1 MQLESSKPGDIVP
14 VPSALFG
21 VLLERISS
29 LEMLRAALRV
39 IFLLHRK
46 QGKIKYISAAELVTD
61 PVLQWSGGPE
71 AAEQILDT
79 FVEYGLL
86 ARITGDTKNS
96 GSYCLDNMANRRAI
110 TRIGN
115 GEILGPEASM
125 VKPREE
131 TIRRPDIFSMYES
144 NIGVIYPMAAE
155 RLKDIAIEYPEDWI
169 AEAFREAV
177 LHNSRNIKY
186 IEAILRR
193 WRDDGRG
200 TREPGGSTGTVA
212 ASEIFRRVR
221 K

>member
-1 MQLESSKPGDIVP
+1 MQVESSKPGEIVP

-21 VLLERISS
+21 SLLDRISS
-29 LEMLRAALRV
+29 LETLRCALRV

-46 QGKIKYISAAELVTD
+46 QGKLKYISAAEIVMD
-61 PVLQWSGGPE
+61 PVLKWGAGAE
-71 AAEQILDT
+71 AVDQILDT

-86 ARITGDTKNS
+86 VKVSTDTKNS
-96 GSYCLDNMANRRAI
+96 GCYCLDNMANRRAI
-110 TRIGN
+110 ARVGN
-115 GEILGPEASM
+115 GAILGSEASA

-131 TIRRPDIFSMYES
+131 AIPRPDIFTMYES

-155 RLKDIAIEYPEDWI
+155 RLRDIVIEYPEDWI
-169 AEAFREAV
+169 EEAFREAV

-200 TREPGGSTGTVA
+200 TREPGGSTGTIS
-212 ASEIFRRVR
+212 ASEIFRRAR

>member
-1 MQLESSKPGDIVP
+1 MQLESSKPGEIVP

-29 LEMLRAALRV
+29 LEMLRGAVRA

-46 QGKIKYISAAELVTD
+46 QGKLKYIATTELVTD
-61 PVLQWSGGPE
+61 PVLQLSGGAE

-86 ARITGDTKNS
+86 VRLTGDTKNS
-96 GSYCLDNMANRRAI
+96 GCYCLDTMANRRAI
-110 TRIGN
+110 TRAGN
-115 GEILGPEASM
+115 GEIPGPEASM
-125 VKPREE
+125 VRSREE
-131 TIRRPDIFSMYES
+131 AILRPDIFTMYES
-144 NIGVIYPMAAE
+144 NIGIIYPMAAE

-200 TREPGGSTGTVA
+200 TRELGGSTGTVS

>member
-1 MQLESSKPGDIVP
+1 MQLESSKPGEIVP
-14 VPSALFG
+14 VPSAIFG
-21 VLLERISS
+21 SLLERISN
-29 LEMLRAALRV
+29 LETLRCALRV

-46 QGKIKYISAAELVTD
+46 QGKLKYISAVEIATD
-61 PVLQWSGGPE
+61 PVLQWGGGAE
-71 AAEQILDT
+71 AAEQTLDT

-86 ARITGDTKNS
+86 VKVSTDAEKDGC
-96 GSYCLDNMANRRAI
+96 YCLDNLVNRRAI
-110 TRIGN
+110 TRAGN
-115 GEILGPEASM
+115 GAILGPGAST
-125 VKPREE
+125 VKSREE
-131 TIRRPDIFSMYES
+131 AIPRPDIFTMYES
-144 NIGVIYPMAAE
+144 NIGMIYPMAAE
-155 RLKDIAIEYPEDWI
+155 RLKDIAIDYPEDWI

-200 TREPGGSTGTVA
+200 TREPGGNTGTIS

>member
-1 MQLESSKPGDIVP
+1 MQLESSKPGEIVP

-21 VLLERISS
+21 SLLDRISN
-29 LEMLRAALRV
+29 LETLRCALRV

-46 QGKIKYISAAELVTD
+46 QGKLKYISVAEMVAD
-61 PVLQWSGGPE
+61 PVLQWDGGPE
-71 AAEQILDT
+71 SAEQILDT

-86 ARITGDTKNS
+86 VKLSIDTKNS
-96 GSYCLDNMANRRAI
+96 GCYCLDNIANRRAI
-110 TRIGN
+110 TRVGN
-115 GEILGPEASM
+115 GAILGLEVPA
-125 VKPREE
+125 VKSREE
-131 TIRRPDIFSMYES
+131 AIPRPDIFKMYES

-200 TREPGGSTGTVA
+200 TREPGGSTGTIS
-212 ASEIFRRVR
+212 ASEIFRRAR